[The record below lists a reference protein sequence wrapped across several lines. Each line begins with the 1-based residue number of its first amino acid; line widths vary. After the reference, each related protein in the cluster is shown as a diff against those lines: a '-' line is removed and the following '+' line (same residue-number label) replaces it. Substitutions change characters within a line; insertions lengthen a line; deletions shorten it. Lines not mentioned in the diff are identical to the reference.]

1 MFYSKWRIYQQAYG
15 NLLKASQLWQLGNTT
30 HFGILFSL
38 YICLTHLNVIENE
51 DAHSSTQSTTLEPN
65 LSSLT

>member
-1 MFYSKWRIYQQAYG
+1 ME
-15 NLLKASQLWQLGNTT
+15 NLSTGIWKFTESFQLWQLGNTT

-38 YICLTHLNVIENE
+38 YICLTRLNVIENE
-51 DAHSSTQSTTLEPN
+51 DAHSSTQSTTLGPN